1 MDATEDSIQWRR
13 SSQCDSGSCVE
24 VAHIDR
30 TIAIRDSKHTDGAV
44 LTFTLAE
51 WAAFLAGVRAGE
63 FD

>member
-1 MDATEDSIQWRR
+1 MDTTEGSIQWRR
-13 SSQCDSGSCVE
+13 SSQCESGSCVE

-30 TIAIRDSKHTDGAV
+30 MIAIRDSKYVDGPV
-44 LTFTLAE
+44 LTFNPAE